1 MTYRRS
7 MTAVAATA
15 VAALAASVPV
25 AGAVDYPPPS
35 NPAGAKTAKP
45 KGPGKTL
52 KVCKGAKSCF
62 PTIQSAVNKAKAGDT
77 IKVANGTYKEGVVV
91 SGASKR
97 YIKLVGNPKD
107 PSKVVLEATGSKN
120 KSNGLWI
127 KDAVH
132 VTVDGFTAQHYK
144 ANGFFALR
152 ADNYTFNHLKSFRVG
167 VYGVYAFHSVGGLM
181 ENSEAAWNSDS
192 GFYIG
197 ETPPQ
202 AKPVRSIVKNI
213 TSYGNVLGWSGTNM
227 RYVTISQSKF
237 YNNGTGIV
245 PNTLSTEK
253 YPPEED
259 NIITDND
266 IFWNNFN
273 YYVGAPF
280 KVGKAATDSTA
291 YPVGVGVLLFGG
303 RHNRIDNNR
312 IYGNWLS
319 GAGMIQQIILLAKR
333 PDISNLVGNQIT
345 NNQFG
350 SNGGDLNGRD
360 LAYDG
365 TGTDNCISGNTGVQA
380 TVGAADQSGYPACP
394 FAGANTYSQQGQ
406 TDMVNW
412 AVDPDHEKF
421 LVQHPHAA
429 KAGFQPLFHYSDY
442 AGTKAP

>member
-1 MTYRRS
+1 MSHRRS
-7 MTAVAATA
+7 ITVVAATA

-35 NPAGAKTAKP
+35 NPKSATTKP
-45 KGPGKTL
+45 KGPFQTL
-52 KVCKGAKSCF
+52 NVCKNKKSCF
-62 PTIQSAVNKAKAGDT
+62 PTIQSAVNKAKPGDK

-97 YIKLVGNPKD
+97 YIRLVGNPTD
-107 PSKVVLEATGSKN
+107 PSKVVLEAKGAKN
-120 KSNGLWI
+120 KSNGLRI
-127 KDAVH
+127 TDAVH

-152 ADNYTFNHLKSFRVG
+152 ADNYTFNHLRSYLVG
-167 VYGVYAFHSVGGLM
+167 VYGIYAFHTVGGTM

-213 TSYGNVLGWSGTNM
+213 KSYGNVLGWSGTNM
-227 RYVTISQSKF
+227 RYVTISKSQF

-245 PNTLSTEK
+245 PNTLSSEK

-259 NIITDND
+259 NVITDND

-273 YYVGAPF
+273 YYAGAPF
-280 KVGKAATDSTA
+280 KVQKNAADSTP

-312 IYGNWLS
+312 VYGNWLS
-319 GAGMIQQIILLAKR
+319 GAGMIQQIILLPKL
-333 PDISNLVGNQIT
+333 PEVSNLIGNQIT

-350 SNGGDLNGRD
+350 ANGTDLNGRD

-365 TGTDNCISGNTGVQA
+365 TGSDNCISGNTGVQSV
-380 TVGAADQSGYPACP
+380 VGAADVSGWPACP
-394 FAGANTYSQQGQ
+394 FSGANTYSQAGQ

-412 AVDPDHEKF
+412 AVDADHEKF
-421 LVQHPHAA
+421 LVQHPHAT
-429 KAGFQPLFHYSDY
+429 KAGVVPLFHYSDY
-442 AGTKAP
+442 TGTKAP